1 MSNVDDTNIID
12 WICIRSNLII
22 QPETN
27 EHYTKTENRNTLH
40 KMEKQNT
47 PNYDGKSK
55 PTMSYNMTTKSQ
67 EVRKNTKNIWKP
79 YLFK

>member
-12 WICIRSNLII
+12 WICIISNLIL

-27 EHYTKTENRNTLH
+27 EHYTKMENRNTLH

-55 PTMSYNMTTKSQ
+55 PTMLYYMTTKSQ
-67 EVRKNTKNIWKP
+67 EIRKKHKKYMETTLI
-79 YLFK
+79 